1 MKGFNMNLTEINS
14 AISKLIK
21 LKSLELKQI
30 EIECRINGIPTYKF
44 EEMLQE
50 FPHMSREEIIEELK

>member
-1 MKGFNMNLTEINS
+1 MNILTEINS
-14 AISKLIK
+14 AISKLLK

-30 EIECRINGIPTYKF
+30 QVECRINNIPTYRF

-50 FPHMSREEIIEELK
+50 FPHMSSADIIQALK